1 MCYKSWGKL
10 DEGDQFRETSIFFFF
25 QDGEHVYTRGRFI
38 LMYGKQQLEL
48 HMEQQTGSK

>member
-10 DEGDQFRETSIFFFF
+10 DEGDQLQETSIFFFF
-25 QDGEHVYTRGRFI
+25 QDWEHVHTRARFM

-48 HMEQQTGSK
+48 DMEQQTGFI